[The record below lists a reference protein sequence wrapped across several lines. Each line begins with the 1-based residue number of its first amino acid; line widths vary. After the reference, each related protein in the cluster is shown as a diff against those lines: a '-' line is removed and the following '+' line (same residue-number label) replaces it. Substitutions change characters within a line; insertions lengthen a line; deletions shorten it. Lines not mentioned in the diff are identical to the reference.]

1 MKKIITATKAA
12 ELLNI
17 SRPTLL
23 TYTKEGLIPS
33 LKSLKGYRKYY
44 LEDILK
50 VKSKMGDWKCKV

>member
-50 VKSKMGDWKCKV
+50 VKSKMGD